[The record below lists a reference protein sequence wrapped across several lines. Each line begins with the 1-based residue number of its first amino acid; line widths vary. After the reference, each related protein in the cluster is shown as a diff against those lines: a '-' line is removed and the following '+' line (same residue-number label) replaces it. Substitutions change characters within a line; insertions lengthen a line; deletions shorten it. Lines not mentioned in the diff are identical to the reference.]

1 MPFPITLSDT
11 ASITSVW
18 LLGTWDAANGAV
30 ATLKFKC
37 FKFCFVFQLIKRN
50 LKCYMWLVATVIHH
64 RSIKT
69 SGPALRTQCQPINT
83 AFLCTLS
90 TSPEFCFCCCNKNIL
105 KEVIQ
110 LTVPGY
116 SLSQWEVKAGPW
128 SNWLHLQSRADNEC
142 VSASLVRLP
151 LYTYTIQEQAQGM
164 VPPTMD
170 RSFTSVYT
178 IKAIPQGHAHRS
190 TQSTQPLIKNHSR
203 WFYIIPQWWLKPP
216 WTLFWKLIWPLASKM
231 LTRRR
236 GEGWSQELERE
247 LKSRI

>member
-164 VPPTMD
+164 VPPIVGRTKL
-170 RSFTSVYT
+170 REWCR
-178 IKAIPQGHAHRS
+178 PQWTGLSPQFIQLRQFPKGMP
-190 TQSTQPLIKNHSR
+190 TGQPNLHSPSSR
-203 WFYIIPQWWLKPP
+203 IIPGGSILYH
-216 WTLFWKLIWPLASKM
+216 S
-231 LTRRR
+231 
-236 GEGWSQELERE
+236 GD
-247 LKSRI
+247 